1 MSWRFY
7 SRSRFAKSSGIF
19 PCFICFGTNTH
30 MQVPNFVN
38 MDQLQTAISTR
49 NYNETLRVCEELELL
64 VMNTEQYLSTAAP
77 FLTDCRSER
86 DRRGAMQ
93 YERSIRCSAR
103 RIPYFQWFVRTKS
116 VYTHLL
122 CIRRWRDI
130 SRNSARFL
138 WKRILLAGQ
147 KNDEINAIWNVCTA
161 LWQRNYS
168 QFYAA
173 IDGYS
178 WSPLLS
184 SIIADIKGTHSL
196 YTTWM
201 LRLDLFGN
209 KHVENRLCAEKSP
222 ISARQGVHQYPITRC
237 RALLWTVRE
246 RFDFR

>member
-1 MSWRFY
+1 
-7 SRSRFAKSSGIF
+7 
-19 PCFICFGTNTH
+19 

-64 VMNTEQYLSTAAP
+64 NATGEV
-77 FLTDCRSER
+77 
-86 DRRGAMQ
+86 
-93 YERSIRCSAR
+93 RCSM
-103 RIPYFQWFVRTKS
+103 S
-116 VYTHLL
+116 EVYAVQLAVYL
-122 CIRRWRDI
+122 IFNDL
-130 SRNSARFL
+130 NSARFL

-184 SIIADIKGTHSL
+184 SIIADIKDSVRKSL
-196 YTTWM
+196 LYLLGKAYTNIQLQDAVHYFGLSENDLISALVAEGWQYDENARMFIPKKQENVPRSSTG
-201 LRLDLFGN
+201 LPQLTSFTQIVLDL
-209 KHVENRLCAEKSP
+209 ES
-222 ISARQGVHQYPITRC
+222 Y
-237 RALLWTVRE
+237 
-246 RFDFR
+246 